1 MQITEEDKPD
11 EINKL
16 WHEYYTANK
25 TIYVTPRESDY
36 VYARDINGYIQ
47 PMKVTDLMGQG
58 LTGPTF

>member
-36 VYARDINGYIQ
+36 VYARDINGYVP
-47 PMKVTDLMGQG
+47 PMKVTD
-58 LTGPTF
+58 